1 MYLQHFGLQETPFSL
16 TPDTSFFFAYAS
28 HQEAL
33 DTLLVA
39 LKSGE
44 GFIKVTGEVGLG
56 KTLVCRKL
64 LRSLKAPFVTAYI
77 PNPHLSPGAMRQSI
91 ADEIGAT
98 LPARATQNEVVRAVT
113 LRLLDL
119 ARDGKRPVVILDEA
133 QELPTQTLEA
143 VRLLTNLETEKRK
156 LLQVVLFGQPELD
169 RRLNEPGIR
178 QLKQRITFSYA
189 LRPLDIDAMDDYIR
203 HRLRVAGY
211 RGPQLFEDKALRRI
225 FRASLGTPR
234 LVNILCHK
242 CLMAAYGQGDDQVRI
257 AHAHLAIEDTEG
269 AIQQR
274 NWWPVLVGGALAGT
288 VMAMLWFSHETWRMW
303 LS

>member
-33 DTLLVA
+33 NTLLVA
-39 LKSGE
+39 LESGE
-44 GFIKVTGEVGLG
+44 GVIKVTGEVGLG

-64 LRSLKAPFVTAYI
+64 LRSLHDPFVTAYI
-77 PNPHLSPGAMRQSI
+77 PNPHLSPGAMRQAI
-91 ADEIGAT
+91 ADEIGVK

-113 LRLLDL
+113 RRLIEL
-119 ARDGKRPVVILDEA
+119 ARDEKQVVVVLDEA
-133 QELPTQTLEA
+133 QELPPQTLEA

-169 RRLNEPGIR
+169 RRLDKPGIR
-178 QLKQRITFSYA
+178 QLKQRITFSYS

-211 RGPQLFEDKALRRI
+211 RGPQLFEDRALRRI
-225 FRASLGTPR
+225 FRASHGTPR

-242 CLMAAYGQGDDQVRI
+242 CLMAAYGQGQDQVI
-257 AHAHLAIEDTEG
+257 DAHARLAVEDTEG
-269 AIQQR
+269 AFQR
-274 NWWPVLVGGALAGT
+274 RRWWPMLLGGTLAGA
-288 VMAMLWFSHETWRMW
+288 VLAVAWWSQDLWRMW